1 MIDYIFIGV
10 RSNARLSERNPDSRR
25 RAMLMSGSEI
35 IIECLRREG
44 VTHIFGYPGGVVLN
58 LFDSLYDTP
67 DLKVILTRHEQGA
80 VHAADGYARAT
91 GKAGVVLVTSGP
103 GATNTVTG
111 LATAHMD
118 SIPLVV
124 MTGQVPTGMIGND
137 AFQEADIVGITRS
150 CTKYNFLVK
159 DVNELA
165 QIMREAFFIAT
176 SGRPGPVLIDLPK
189 DVTVEKT
196 EFEWPEKVFIRSY
209 NPTYE
214 GNRWVI
220 EKAAAEV
227 VLSKKP
233 LIIAGGGC
241 ISSGAA
247 DELREFAEMCR
258 IPVTPTM
265 MGLGS
270 FPGSHELSLGMLGMH
285 GTFCANRAVQNA
297 DLLIAIGM
305 RFDDRVTGK
314 IEGFAPNAKIIHI
327 DIDPT
332 SIRKNVRVD
341 VPVVGDVKRVLA
353 QLNRTI
359 KEGEQQ
365 QWPEIRT
372 AWLRQIAA
380 WREEHP
386 LTYLQTADV
395 IKPQFVVEKIYELT
409 KGNAIITT
417 EVGQNQMWA
426 AQFYKYDHPRTWL
439 SSGGLGTMGYG
450 FPAAIGAQIACPD
463 RLVIDIAGDGSI
475 QMNIQELAT
484 AVLNKLPVKVVI
496 LNNRYLGMVRQW
508 QELFFNERYSSSHL
522 ETVPDFVA
530 LAGAYGAVGL
540 RAIKPSEV
548 EPILKE
554 AFKTKKTVMIDFVID
569 WKEKVYPMV
578 PAGATLDSML
588 FEEKEKK
595 AENRLKAVK

>member
-1 MIDYIFIGV
+1 MKMTG
-10 RSNARLSERNPDSRR
+10 A
-25 RAMLMSGSEI
+25 EI
-35 IIECLRREG
+35 IIECLKREG
-44 VTHIFGYPGGVVLN
+44 VRHVFGYPGGVVLN
-58 LFDSLYDTP
+58 LFDRLYDEK
-67 DLKVILTRHEQGA
+67 DLQVILTRHEQGA
-80 VHAADGYARAT
+80 VHAADGYARAS
-91 GKAGVVLVTSGP
+91 GKTGVVLVTSGP

-159 DVNELA
+159 DINDLA
-165 QIMREAFFIAT
+165 RIMREAFFIAT

-189 DVTVEKT
+189 DVTVGKA

-209 NPTYE
+209 NPTYD

-220 EKAAAEV
+220 EKAVNEIVRA
-227 VLSKKP
+227 KKP

-241 ISSGAA
+241 IMSDAA
-247 DELREFAEMCR
+247 DEIRELAEYAN
-258 IPVTPTM
+258 IPVTTTL
-265 MGLGS
+265 MGLGA
-270 FPGSHELSLGMLGMH
+270 FPGYHKLSIGMLGMH
-285 GTFCANRAVQNA
+285 GTFCANRSVQNA

-314 IEGFAPNAKIIHI
+314 IEGFAPHARIVHI

-341 VPVVGDVKRVLA
+341 VPVVGDVKRVLV
-353 QLNRTI
+353 QLNKML
-359 KEGEQQ
+359 KESEQS
-365 QWPEIRT
+365 QWEEVSKS
-372 AWLRQIAA
+372 WLKQIDE
-380 WREEHP
+380 WNQEHP
-386 LTYLQTADV
+386 MTYTPSADV
-395 IKPQFVVEKIYELT
+395 IKPQFVVEKIYEIT
-409 KGNAIITT
+409 KGDAIIAT

-426 AQFYKYDHPRTWL
+426 AQFFKYDKPRRWL

-450 FPAAIGAQIACPD
+450 FPAAIGAQLAHPD
-463 RLVIDIAGDGSI
+463 KLVIDIAGDGSI

-484 AVLNKLPVKVVI
+484 AVINKLPVKVAI

-508 QELFFNERYSSSHL
+508 QELFFNERYSSTNL
-522 ETVPDFVA
+522 DTVPDFVL
-530 LAGAYGAVGL
+530 LAQAYGAIGL
-540 RAIKPSEV
+540 RATKPSEV
-548 EPILKE
+548 EPVLRE
-554 AFKTKKTVMIDFVID
+554 AFKVKKTVMMDFVID

-578 PAGATLDSML
+578 PAGATLDTML

-595 AENRLKAVK
+595 SEKRLKAVK